1 MRGLEQLLDST
12 ASPNTLLRPKFWRM
26 SPARFWRGFSTQFL
40 GPGSA
45 DEVGSKCLLELHNH
59 ALTFMTL
66 LGGYGKQAHKHS
78 R

>member
-1 MRGLEQLLDST
+1 MSGVRGLEQLLVST

-45 DEVGSKCLLELHNH
+45 DEVGSECLLELQ
-59 ALTFMTL
+59 TKIREDFTITL
-66 LGGYGKQAHKHS
+66 CCFHI
-78 R
+78 

>member
-45 DEVGSKCLLELHNH
+45 DEVGSKCLLELQTKVYEDCTITIMLSH
-59 ALTFMTL
+59 L
-66 LGGYGKQAHKHS
+66 
-78 R
+78 

>member
-1 MRGLEQLLDST
+1 MSGVRGLEQLLAST

-45 DEVGSKCLLELHNH
+45 DEVGSESLLDIELQ
-59 ALTFMTL
+59 TKIRGDFTITIL
-66 LGGYGKQAHKHS
+66 LSHL
-78 R
+78 